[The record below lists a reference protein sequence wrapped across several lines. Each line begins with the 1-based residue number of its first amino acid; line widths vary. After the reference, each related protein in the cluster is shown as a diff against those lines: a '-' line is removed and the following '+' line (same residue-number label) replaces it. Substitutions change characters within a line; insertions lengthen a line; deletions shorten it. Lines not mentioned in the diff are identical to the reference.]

1 MSTFGSILSI
11 ARSAIHA
18 HQTAIQ
24 VTSHNVANAET
35 PGYTRQRATLEQSYP
50 VRTPMAVLG
59 SGVRVSDV
67 GQIRDRLLDAT
78 YRHDASQSAGFGLRR
93 DLLGQIE
100 GVFNEPSD
108 AGFAAT
114 LDRFWGAWSDL
125 ANAPTNATAREVVLQ
140 RGGQVAAALN
150 GFSTRL
156 AELTAD
162 TGLRLDESVRRLNGF
177 ATQVA
182 ELNGQIV
189 ALESGGSSANDLRDL
204 RNTLLDGM
212 AKLADVA
219 VHERGDG
226 SVAVTIQGQT
236 LVDGTAA
243 KALVHAGSPPAVRV
257 SFANDPDPI
266 ALVGGELGA
275 MVEVL
280 NVDVPGTRRQLD
292 ELATGLVQAVNA
304 AHRAGWSPSADPVAD
319 GTVPTAPAGWSGSG
333 VDFFDPAG
341 VSAASISLSAAV
353 KGDRGMVAAGAVY
366 GGTGDNAV
374 ARELAALR
382 DRGVAVGGATR
393 PLGTH
398 YAETVH
404 GIALATSGADGSAT
418 VFETLAAQ
426 AELRRQSVSGVSTD
440 EELVALMRHQ
450 QAYVAATRL
459 VTAADEMAQAI
470 LGMV

>member
-257 SFANDPDPI
+257 SFANDP
-266 ALVGGELGA
+266 
-275 MVEVL
+275 
-280 NVDVPGTRRQLD
+280 TR
-292 ELATGLVQAVNA
+292 
-304 AHRAGWSPSADPVAD
+304 SPSS
-319 GTVPTAPAGWSGSG
+319 AGN
-333 VDFFDPAG
+333 
-341 VSAASISLSAAV
+341 SA
-353 KGDRGMVAAGAVY
+353 RWW
-366 GGTGDNAV
+366 
-374 ARELAALR
+374 RC
-382 DRGVAVGGATR
+382 
-393 PLGTH
+393 
-398 YAETVH
+398 
-404 GIALATSGADGSAT
+404 
-418 VFETLAAQ
+418 
-426 AELRRQSVSGVSTD
+426 
-440 EELVALMRHQ
+440 
-450 QAYVAATRL
+450 
-459 VTAADEMAQAI
+459 
-470 LGMV
+470 

>member
-59 SGVRVSDV
+59 SGVRVGDV
-67 GQIRDRLLDAT
+67 GQVRDRLLDAT

-125 ANAPTNATAREVVLQ
+125 ANAPTNASAREVVLQ

-162 TGLRLDESVRRLNGF
+162 TGRRLDESVRRLNGL
-177 ATQVA
+177 AAQVA

-189 ALESGGSSANDLRDL
+189 GLESGGSTANDLRDL

-212 AKLADVA
+212 ATLAGTQ
-219 VHERGDG
+219 VHERADG

-236 LVDGTAA
+236 IVDGTAA
-243 KALVHAGSPPAVRV
+243 KSLVHAGSPPAVRV
-257 SFANDPDPI
+257 SFATDPDPI
-266 ALVGGELGA
+266 GLVGGELGA

-280 NVDVPGTRRQLD
+280 NVDVPRTRAQLD
-292 ELATGLVQAVNA
+292 ELAAGLVQAVNA

-333 VDFFDPAG
+333 IDFFDPAG
-341 VSAASISLSAAV
+341 VSAASIALSASV

-393 PLGTH
+393 PLGAH

-404 GIALATSGADGSAT
+404 GVALATSAADGSAT

>member
-341 VSAASISLSAAV
+341 VSAASISLSATV

-382 DRGVAVGGATR
+382 DRGVTVGGATR